1 MYGHVSGDARLLAK
15 RFVRPT
21 LSATG
26 PAVRKAS
33 QDAQWIAASHRV
45 AGLPQQRQV
54 GSIR

>member
-1 MYGHVSGDARLLAK
+1 MYDHVSGDARLIAK

-54 GSIR
+54 GSIG